1 MPLGFGSGDFFAGRE
16 GAMPLVRI
24 GATCA
29 ALALSVSSVAA
40 QEFLSRAEVED
51 IMREQAFCYHPN
63 DRLACAWAEIYT
75 ALYDDHVVLHTANAV
90 WDEPMEVQ
98 EYRLDWNDDALCIP
112 FETQGLRAVWQA
124 EGYRFSF
131 DLMGL
136 TPLPDEVLPERIASL
151 RDTSPQEFCFRY
163 TIDEAG
169 PDALFQ
175 HVFRDGVEDE
185 ARDPV
190 ALIPRFASGVA
201 ISPSG

>member
-1 MPLGFGSGDFFAGRE
+1 MGLARSDVARVGMACVVGV
-16 GAMPLVRI
+16 L
-24 GATCA
+24 ATA
-29 ALALSVSSVAA
+29 PAAA
-40 QEFLSRAEVED
+40 QEFLSRAELED

-63 DRLACAWAEIYT
+63 DRLACSWAEIYT
-75 ALYDDHVVLHTANAV
+75 ALYDDHVVLHTAHAV

-98 EYRLDWNDDALCIP
+98 EYRLDWDGDAMCIP
-112 FETQGLRAVWQA
+112 HEDQGLRAVWQA
-124 EGYRFSF
+124 DGYRFSF

-136 TPLPDEVLPERIASL
+136 TPLPDDVLPERIETL
-151 RDTSPQEFCFRY
+151 RETAPQAFCFRY
-163 TIDEAG
+163 TIDDAG